1 MRAYTLL
8 LIAVLASC
16 ELQPKTVVE
25 PNDLIPKDS
34 MITIM
39 YDMGILES
47 HIQQKFIQLES
58 YAKVMRIS
66 GDSLLAKFGVSRERY
81 SISMDYY
88 SKSPALFSEIYD
100 SIISKY
106 EAGTIPQE
114 DILDMDQL
122 ENSLN
127 KTINK
132 Q

>member
-106 EAGTIPQE
+106 EAGTIPKE